1 MDTTDDNKEKQTKD
15 LFYVS
20 PQGIAFI
27 SITFVMIILYAVNPF
42 RKFTISVLK
51 ARRYLYLTLMA
62 LFLVNVTLFY
72 VYDPLYMLNDYFS
85 IITPV
90 IVGFGVLLFAMV
102 LWYTLRFTNSDLY
115 QSADHLK
122 PTPFTSFF
130 IKMLIMVSSIAISTM
145 LIMWIVYYGEK
156 LSGTSYI
163 FALLLNMLLAVA
175 ILGFVYKVL
184 SRSSII
190 QSSPWLR
197 LFVNVLL
204 YIPCIFVSLIDTI
217 VDAIYK
223 EKDQM
228 YKSDMIISAII
239 FVLVTLYF
247 LVPYITS
254 WIRRKMLGG
263 KLLLNEP
270 ISLRNQTF
278 LGNYLKLNDI
288 PVDELHY
295 SFDYNYAVTMWTYIY
310 ATSPSVSGSFTRF
323 TPICDYG
330 GKPTIWYKADE
341 NILMITA
348 KLKELT
354 EERVKNNNLDLDED
368 GNVIVYK
375 EKHLLLQKWNNFII
389 NYDGGTIDVFI
400 NGTLVK
406 SINNIVP
413 YMSLDVFSVG
423 ASNGINGSV
432 CNVSYYKYTL
442 DALKIKSVYNSVK
455 DDDPPILSYN
465 EEELETIN

>member
-156 LSGTSYI
+156 MSGTSYI